1 MPLTPKA
8 LNLLSLAR
16 KGGRIQLGEEAVGAA
31 CRAGHARLVI
41 LASDAG
47 GNVTRRANSF
57 VHNSPAPLLCLSF
70 TRDEIGSAVGR
81 SSCAIGAITDV
92 ALALAFVEAL
102 DQPEQN
108 SQLLQEL
115 QARVQRVQ
123 QRKQEEKAHQKNK
136 RYGKKK
142 QEVSK

>member
-1 MPLTPKA
+1 MDKTP
-8 LNLLSLAR
+8 
-16 KGGRIQLGEEAVGAA
+16 
-31 CRAGHARLVI
+31 AGKIDLREI
-41 LASDAG
+41 
-47 GNVTRRANSF
+47 
-57 VHNSPAPLLCLSF
+57 SP
-70 TRDEIGSAVGR
+70 
-81 SSCAIGAITDV
+81 
-92 ALALAFVEAL
+92 LALAFVEAL